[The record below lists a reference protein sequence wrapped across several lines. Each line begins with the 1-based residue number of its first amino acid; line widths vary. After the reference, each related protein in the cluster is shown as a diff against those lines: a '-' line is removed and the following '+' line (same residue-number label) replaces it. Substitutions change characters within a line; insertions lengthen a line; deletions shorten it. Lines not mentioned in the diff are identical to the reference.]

1 MAANSGSPPT
11 HTIKPINPPPP
22 SDQPMSAMLKAEIDS
37 GRTDDKVGVFD
48 PELSTLGTDNKAT
61 GQPPSP
67 FRFTLARFHEVL
79 GQSIRGGERAT
90 DDDEGRG
97 NTFAG
102 FLGLIVAIGAVLV
115 VGIWIG
121 AR

>member
-22 SDQPMSAMLKAEIDS
+22 SDQPTSAMLKAEIDS

-67 FRFTLARFHEVL
+67 FRFTLARFHEAL
-79 GQSIRGGERAT
+79 GQSIRGGETAT
-90 DDDEGRG
+90 DAHKGW
-97 NTFAG
+97 NSTFAG
-102 FLGLIVAIGAVLV
+102 FLGLVVAIGVALLV
-115 VGIWIG
+115 GVWIG